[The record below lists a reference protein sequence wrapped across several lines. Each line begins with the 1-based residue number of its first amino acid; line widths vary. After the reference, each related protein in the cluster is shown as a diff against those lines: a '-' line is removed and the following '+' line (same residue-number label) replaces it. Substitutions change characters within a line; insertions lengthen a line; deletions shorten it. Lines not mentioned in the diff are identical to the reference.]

1 MTNKISNFLLI
12 ILFILITSCGF
23 KTLDYANIDNF
34 KIEKIESSGY
44 QRVNFLI
51 KNDLKQSSRENS
63 SNVITI
69 DISTTK
75 KRNVKE
81 RDLNRKVVK
90 NEIIISVNYS
100 IYFIGKNKTHEN
112 TFSSSADYTLS
123 KSFANSLRTE
133 RKLEKYL
140 TKNISNFILKEIN
153 TIINDF

>member
-12 ILFILITSCGF
+12 ILFVLITSCGF

-44 QRVNFLI
+44 QRANFLI

-69 DISTTK
+69 DINTTK
-75 KRNVKE
+75 ERNVKE
-81 RDLNRKVVK
+81 RKLNRKVVK
-90 NEIIISVNYS
+90 NEVIISANYS
-100 IYFIGKNKTHEN
+100 IYFIGKNKTHESS
-112 TFSSSADYTLS
+112 FSSSADYIVN

-133 RKLEKYL
+133 RKLEKNL
-140 TKNISNFILKEIN
+140 TKNISNFILKDIN
-153 TIINDF
+153 AIINDF